1 MSTAAAASPASRE
14 PDLAGQPVVVI
25 GGSAGIG
32 LESTATVITGQ
43 APDIA
48 EAVMGERVPS

>member
-25 GGSAGIG
+25 GGSA
-32 LESTATVITGQ
+32 LITSEV